1 MKPYKFLLSSLL
13 MAGVFALLFFGCQK
27 EAKKLPSVTS
37 NAKGGSQ
44 STNVYDPLTVSCA
57 GSTTQTSI
65 ALTITAGASGAPAG
79 FSIQWITKA
88 AFDANGGVWPADSTG
103 YCKASFSGVPYGA
116 KNTQQA
122 GSNSYNL
129 PANGSVTV
137 YIGDLLNDELNQ
149 QLGLS
154 TTVCDDGLL
163 ECGTQY
169 VFRAFAHANSTKN
182 RSAYTI
188 FDSSCATTSPCQDC
202 DVNGKHRGFGYWKE
216 HSDELTARITL
227 LGEVNGANEPV
238 LSLGGRQY
246 TIAEIQSILNQSP
259 NGNGL
264 LTLGHQ
270 LIAAKLNGLCANLT
284 GPADAV
290 FAGKIIPPVGTSSV
304 TPNTVAGLVSTL
316 HKHNN
321 DCLAC
326 PASPI
331 TN

>member
-27 EAKKLPSVTS
+27 ETKKLPSVTS

-44 STNVYDPLTVSCA
+44 STNIYDPLTVSCA

-103 YCKASFSGVPYGA
+103 YCKASFSGVPYGS

-129 PANGSVTV
+129 PASGSVTV

-169 VFRAFAHANSTKN
+169 VFRVFAHATSTKN

-202 DVNGKHRGFGYWKE
+202 NGTGGHHGFGYWKNTDTT
-216 HSDELTARITL
+216 SWP
-227 LGEVNGANEPV
+227 VNG
-238 LSLGGRQY
+238 LTIGGKFY
-246 TIAEIQSILNQSP
+246 TNTQLLSILKQTP

-270 LIAAKLNGLCANLT
+270 LIAAELNGLCANLT

-304 TPNTVAGLVSTL
+304 TPSSVAGLVSTL

-321 DCLAC
+321 DCLDC

>member
-1 MKPYKFLLSSLL
+1 

-27 EAKKLPSVTS
+27 ETKKLPSVTS

-44 STNVYDPLTVSCA
+44 STNVFDALTLSCA

-182 RSAYTI
+182 RSAFTI

-246 TIAEIQSILNQSP
+246 TIAEIQSILNQTP

-290 FAGKIIPPVGTSSV
+290 FVGKTIPPVGTSSV
-304 TPNTVAGLVSTL
+304 TTASVAGLVSTL

-321 DCLAC
+321 DCLDC
-326 PASPI
+326 PA
-331 TN
+331 N